1 MSAREELLKEN
12 EESIREC
19 EGRISAL
26 MLSLGRKGV
35 ENASSLSLSV
45 GQRLLA
51 ECYDRIAERRKAEE
65 RLASIRNAS
74 AEHEGRRKSLAE
86 KNREREEL
94 RKRLGELEGRLGAII
109 YERCTFSLLDK
120 SLYACVY
127 RDIEREGKEKG
138 RFRLKPLQEAGQ
150 RRRFVRYA
158 RLAESDEGM
167 RDLDGNAAL
176 TVSEIMEVKE
186 SLERLEGE
194 RKSLSSI
201 INAKRH
207 SYRAM
212 SHGGIERAEKS
223 LSDCIRRENEAI
235 EGYGSQLYDKGALW
249 IGEDTP
255 SPMLSDLQAI
265 LNEKRLLDRL
275 LSERARLGRE
285 AKADD
290 LRALLESEEGKLRIL
305 RRERERI
312 DGEIADIEREAER
325 LRWNIEKLKG
335 ASEWSGGGE
344 ADGTTGNGMDE

>member
-19 EGRISAL
+19 EARIAAL

-35 ENASSLSLSV
+35 ENASSLSLSI
-45 GQRLLA
+45 GQRLLS

-65 RLASIRNAS
+65 RLSSIRSTS
-74 AEHEGRRKSLAE
+74 AEHEGRRESLAE
-86 KNREREEL
+86 KDRERG
-94 RKRLGELEGRLGAII
+94 RLDERLATLESQLGAII

-120 SLYACVY
+120 SRYERVY
-127 RDIEREGKEKG
+127 HDIEKDGKKNG
-138 RFRLKPLQEAGQ
+138 GLLRNVGQ
-150 RRRFVRYA
+150 RRRFARYA
-158 RLAESDEGM
+158 RIAESDDSATG
-167 RDLDGNAAL
+167 LDGSATRTL
-176 TVSEIMEVKE
+176 SEIREIKE
-186 SLERLEGE
+186 ELARLDGE
-194 RKSLSSI
+194 RKSLSAI
-201 INAKRH
+201 IASKRH

-212 SHGGIERAEKS
+212 SHGGIERAEKA
-223 LSDCIRRENEAI
+223 LAECVRRENEAM

-249 IGEDTP
+249 IGDDTP
-255 SPMLSDLQAI
+255 SSMLSDLQSI

-312 DGEIADIEREAER
+312 DGEIAEIEREAER
-325 LRWNIEKLKG
+325 LRGNIEKLQG
-335 ASEWSGGGE
+335 LSERGGRGE
-344 ADGTTGNGMDE
+344 ADTLPAQGMDE